1 MSMTAMNAGAR
12 PTLHFLCGKMAA
24 GKSTLSKKLA
34 AGFDAVLICEDL
46 WLSRLYGNEIHTFDD
61 YLKYSARL
69 KEVLSPLV
77 LDLLRLG
84 NSVVLDLPGNV
95 PRQRQWFRAI
105 FEAAGAD
112 HVLHFVDAPDALC
125 KAQLKKRN
133 IENPP
138 GSKVMSEDEFDH
150 ITSYFVAPTASEQF
164 NIELYQTTLRE

>member
-1 MSMTAMNAGAR
+1 MPMTAMNASAR

-84 NSVVLDLPGNV
+84 NSVVLDFPGNV
-95 PRQRQWFRAI
+95 N
-105 FEAAGAD
+105 EHAAQSELPTLPCKEGTVSAD
-112 HVLHFVDAPDALC
+112 VT
-125 KAQLKKRN
+125 
-133 IENPP
+133 I
-138 GSKVMSEDEFDH
+138 
-150 ITSYFVAPTASEQF
+150 
-164 NIELYQTTLRE
+164 